1 MPNYTTGEIA
11 KQAQVSIR
19 TVQYYDRKGLLKPAA
34 ISEGGK
40 RQYTDRELE
49 RLKLIRLLKSLGLS
63 LNDIRSLL
71 ASPDTTNVL
80 NSLLTEQAATLT
92 QQKQEIE
99 QQLRTIHQ
107 VQRSITDLRLVSS
120 NNLIGIE
127 KIMESQKHLRKLHAT
142 MLLLGLLM
150 DAIEIATLVFWLMT
164 GIWYPVLI
172 GFGFVI
178 IMAAWLLNHYY
189 QQVRYV
195 CPHCHTTFQPSW
207 RQFSF
212 SKHNAKMR
220 KLTCPHCGY
229 RGYCVE
235 ISQVS

>member
-127 KIMESQKHLRKLHAT
+127 KIMESQKHLKAACNHA
-142 MLLLGLLM
+142 
-150 DAIEIATLVFWLMT
+150 V
-164 GIWYPVLI
+164 I
-172 GFGFVI
+172 GSTDGR
-178 IMAAWLLNHYY
+178 H
-189 QQVRYV
+189 
-195 CPHCHTTFQPSW
+195 
-207 RQFSF
+207 
-212 SKHNAKMR
+212 
-220 KLTCPHCGY
+220 
-229 RGYCVE
+229 
-235 ISQVS
+235 